1 MHSPKQKLPL
11 DLQGAPDCSTKPSTE
26 SFGAGRSGFHQ
37 RWQQFWH
44 ALVDVQALQV
54 WRRCDRTG
62 KGYWQAYDPVT
73 RQSTSSGSE
82 ADIRIWLDQHHYP
95 Q

>member
-1 MHSPKQKLPL
+1 MHSPKQRLPL
-11 DLQGAPDCSTKPSTE
+11 DPQKAPDRLIKLSAQ
-26 SFGAGRSGFHQ
+26 SFGAGRSGLHQ
-37 RWQQFWH
+37 RWQHFWQ
-44 ALVDVQALQV
+44 AFTDVQALRV
-54 WRRCDRTG
+54 WRRSDRTG
-62 KGYWQAYDPVT
+62 RRYWQAYDPIT

>member
-1 MHSPKQKLPL
+1 MPSPKQRLPL
-11 DLQGAPDCSTKPSTE
+11 EPQGAPDCLIKPSTKPS
-26 SFGAGRSGFHQ
+26 GVGLLGLHQ
-37 RWQQFWH
+37 RWQHFWQ
-44 ALVDVQALQV
+44 AFTEVEALQV
-54 WRRCDRTG
+54 WRRSDRTG
-62 KGYWQAYDPVT
+62 RRYWQAYDPVT